1 MDIKEI
7 LLKTVKDSGSG
18 IDTEIMPM
26 LFTKFASK
34 IFQGIGLEFYIRKSI
49 IKTHGRKIWV
59 ENDKDG
65 NGSIFYFSL
74 PMI

>member
-18 IDTEIMPM
+18 IDTEVMPM

-34 IFQGIGLEFYIRKSI
+34 IFQGIGFEFYIRKSI
-49 IKTHGRKIWV
+49 IEAHGGNIWA

-65 NGSIFYFSL
+65 NGAIFYFSL